1 MKVIN
6 ASTIGHLI
14 TAHYEHDEEKFLV
27 YANFIADAYKESGD
41 SLSERII
48 RKRIDGTY
56 NKEPVVTLDNG
67 NIDKSKSASHL
78 LPEVQEEFNCFLNDM
93 ERGLTFCRYLDED
106 AYEDEYSHNDIE
118 KMHGQLLAEI
128 RKWLHEN
135 KPGEYLT
142 NNSYCVFVMTPEE
155 AERRNVVRYEEYVVR

>member
-14 TAHYEHDEEKFLV
+14 TAHYEYDEEKFLT

-41 SLSERII
+41 FLGERII

-67 NIDKSKSASHL
+67 SIDKPKSASHL

-93 ERGLTFCRYLDED
+93 KSGLAFGRYLDED
-106 AYEDEYSHNDIE
+106 AYEDEYSNNDIK
-118 KMHGQLLAEI
+118 KMQSQLLTEI
-128 RKWLHEN
+128 RKWLLEN
-135 KPGEYLT
+135 KPGEYLA

-155 AERRNVVRYEEYVVR
+155 AEKRNVTKYEEYVVR